1 MYKICKT
8 DHSANRQREIENALL
23 EAMRLKR
30 YEDISVSDLCAEL
43 GIPRKAFYRYFSG
56 KDGALYS
63 LIDHVLTDY
72 MDYAARENLDG
83 RAEPLEYMESV
94 CRYWKNCSPLLAAL
108 EKSGMSGVMVQRAMA
123 NAWELDSYPQ
133 FLRTAEKQLQEYGAM
148 FAACGI
154 VTMMVQWH
162 RDGYAQSVEQMA
174 QLLVRLLGQPLF
186 NMSKKD

>member
-8 DHSANRQREIENALL
+8 EQSAGRQREIENALL
-23 EAMRLKR
+23 ETMLHRR
-30 YEDISVSDLCAEL
+30 YEDISVSDLCSRI

-63 LIDHVLTDY
+63 LIDHALTDY
-72 MDYAARENLDG
+72 MDYASRENLDG
-83 RAEPLEYMESV
+83 REEPLEYMEGV
-94 CRYWKNCSPLLAAL
+94 CRYWMGCGRLLEAL
-108 EKSGMSGVMVQRAMA
+108 DKSDMSGIMIQRAVA
-123 NAWELDSYPQ
+123 HAWELDSYPH

-148 FAACGI
+148 FATCGI

-186 NMSKKD
+186 IVGKTE